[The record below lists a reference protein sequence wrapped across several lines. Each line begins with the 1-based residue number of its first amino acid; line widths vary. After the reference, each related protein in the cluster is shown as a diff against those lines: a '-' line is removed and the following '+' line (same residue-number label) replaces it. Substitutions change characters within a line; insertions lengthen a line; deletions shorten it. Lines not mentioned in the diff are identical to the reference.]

1 MLQNIYQVMFASLK
15 LSFASQKQI
24 PLLFRYFWLN
34 LGAVHP
40 KIISALYFY
49 FPLYFWEKYQC
60 ILLPGNS
67 DYE

>member
-1 MLQNIYQVMFASLK
+1 MLQNIYQVMFDSLK

-49 FPLYFWEKYQC
+49 FPLYFWEK
-60 ILLPGNS
+60 
-67 DYE
+67 